1 MIVIEPSILSADMAC
16 LGEQVRQV
24 QAAGGT
30 VIQVDVMDGQFV
42 PNLTFGPGV
51 VRALRPLVDMKLDV
65 HLMIVEPERFLEQF
79 VQAGADRL
87 IVHQETCPQLARTL
101 QRIRSLGVEAG
112 VSLNPHTPAEALAEA
127 LAEVL
132 ELADLIQVMTV
143 QPGFGGQT
151 FLADQLPKIRQLKT
165 MLEQRGL
172 TTPIAVDGG
181 IDIHTAPL
189 VVAAGASVLVAG
201 SSVFNAKA
209 SIAQNFAALRDC
221 VRG

>member
-24 QAAGGT
+24 QAAGAT

-51 VRALRPLVDMKLDV
+51 LRALRPLVDMKLDV

-101 QRIRSLGVEAG
+101 QSIRALGVEAG
-112 VSLNPHTPAEALAEA
+112 VSLNPDTPAEALAD
-127 LAEVL
+127 VI

-151 FLADQLPKIRQLKT
+151 FLSDQLPKIRQLKA

-181 IDIHTAPL
+181 IDERTAPL

-201 SSVFNAKA
+201 SSVFNNKR
-209 SIAQNFAALRDC
+209 SIAQNFAALRAS
-221 VRG
+221 VGK

>member
-79 VQAGADRL
+79 VEAGADRL
-87 IVHQETCPQLARTL
+87 IVHQETCLLLGQLARTL
-101 QRIRSLGVEAG
+101 RRIRALGVEAG
-112 VSLNPHTPAEALAEA
+112 VSLNPHTPAQA

-151 FLADQLPKIRQLKT
+151 FLAGQLPKIRQLKT
-165 MLEQRGL
+165 MLGQRGL
-172 TTPIAVDGG
+172 STPIAVDGG
-181 IDIHTAPL
+181 VDVHTAPL
-189 VVAAGASVLVAG
+189 AVAAGASVLVAG
-201 SSVFNAKA
+201 SSVFNARG
-209 SIAQNFAALRDC
+209 SIAQNFAALRES
-221 VRG
+221 VGE